1 MQELGRWGLVPTID
15 VLHTPAVHHTV
26 HLDGFAVRSPESKRR
41 EAPEAAKGIGRRE
54 AARPNRTLGGEAT

>member
-1 MQELGRWGLVPTID
+1 MID
-15 VLHTPAVHHTV
+15 VLHTHAVHHTV

-41 EAPEAAKGIGRRE
+41 EAPEAAKVIGRRE